1 MFTRCPHC
9 SATFRVTASIL
20 QMAEGEVRCGACS
33 AVFNALHT
41 LLDDWTGADLIP
53 ADAPRLAHPDELS
66 PAATPPPAAEATTVD
81 PTSETLEFDVPET
94 EWQRYFISAPE
105 PAPEARIEPA
115 LGADFA
121 ALDPQEPALTPP
133 VATAGE
139 PSSPN
144 PPAPVRSLDEETAD
158 TDTWQAF
165 LREVERRPDTGTDTR
180 PGMDATASADT
191 DPAGAVDAWAAD
203 AEDGDDIPAFVLG
216 SEESAPAHHPVL
228 VRTRTAAPDAAEI
241 VPAAAGAAGGTPADA
256 PAPEPVTPPEDTD
269 DAAAESEPES
279 ESGPDAWPAVSATAA
294 AAPTGDDS
302 ATVLDWGPA
311 FPAPRASRPA
321 HGGRWLAASLMATLL
336 LGGQLLHHWRDRL
349 AADPAWG
356 GTVRAIYAR
365 LGLPLYPAWPLAA
378 YEIRSVKAIADSSA
392 PGALDIVAEV
402 AVGGSRP
409 VGLPMVRV
417 VLRDRWSN
425 TVASGVFDASRYL
438 AEAMPADENYAP
450 GTLIPMHIT
459 LTDPGTAAQGYE
471 LDVCIPD
478 RLAGLQCKAAGDPFR

>member
-9 SATFRVTASIL
+9 SATFRVTAAIL

-33 AVFNALHT
+33 KVFNALHT

-53 ADAPRLAHPDELS
+53 ADAPRLAHPDVL
-66 PAATPPPAAEATTVD
+66 PPAAMAPPASAPVSAEPA
-81 PTSETLEFDVPET
+81 SETLEFDVPET

-105 PAPEARIEPA
+105 PVPEARIEPA

-121 ALDPQEPALTPP
+121 ALEPETSPGPP

-139 PSSPN
+139 PLSPV
-144 PPAPVRSLDEETAD
+144 PPAPARSLDEETAD

-165 LREVERRPDTGTDTR
+165 LREVERRPGTDTR
-180 PGMDATASADT
+180 PDMDAAAGTGT
-191 DPAGAVDAWAAD
+191 DPGEAVDAWEAD
-203 AEDGDDIPAFVLG
+203 AEDGDDAPAFVLG
-216 SEESAPAHHPVL
+216 NEESAPAHHPFL
-228 VRTRTAAPDAAEI
+228 VRTRTPAPNDAGNVLASG
-241 VPAAAGAAGGTPADA
+241 AAAGGIPADA
-256 PAPEPVTPPEDTD
+256 PAPEEPAARPEDAD
-269 DAAAESEPES
+269 DAAAESGLEPEPDLEPWPS
-279 ESGPDAWPAVSATAA
+279 AGPTAA
-294 AAPTGDDS
+294 ATPAGDEN
-302 ATVLDWGPA
+302 ATVLDWGPT
-311 FPAPRASRPA
+311 FPAPRTPGPA
-321 HGGRWLAASLMATLL
+321 HGGRWLVASLVATLL

-356 GTVRAIYAR
+356 GAVRAVYTR

-402 AVGGSRP
+402 AVGGSHP

-450 GTLIPMHIT
+450 GTLIPLHIT

-471 LDVCIPD
+471 LDVCLPD

>member
-1 MFTRCPHC
+1 M
-9 SATFRVTASIL
+9 
-20 QMAEGEVRCGACS
+20 
-33 AVFNALHT
+33 
-41 LLDDWTGADLIP
+41 
-53 ADAPRLAHPDELS
+53 
-66 PAATPPPAAEATTVD
+66 
-81 PTSETLEFDVPET
+81 
-94 EWQRYFISAPE
+94 
-105 PAPEARIEPA
+105 
-115 LGADFA
+115 LG
-121 ALDPQEPALTPP
+121 
-133 VATAGE
+133 
-139 PSSPN
+139 N
-144 PPAPVRSLDEETAD
+144 
-158 TDTWQAF
+158 
-165 LREVERRPDTGTDTR
+165 
-180 PGMDATASADT
+180 
-191 DPAGAVDAWAAD
+191 
-203 AEDGDDIPAFVLG
+203 
-216 SEESAPAHHPVL
+216 EESAPAHHPFL
-228 VRTRTAAPDAAEI
+228 VRTRTPAPDAAEI
-241 VPAAAGAAGGTPADA
+241 VPASAGAADATPADA
-256 PAPEPVTPPEDTD
+256 PTPGPVTAPQDAY
-269 DAAAESEPES
+269 DAATEPEPES
-279 ESGPDAWPAVSATAA
+279 ESESDPQPWSAVSATAA